1 LLLVTTRVPLA
12 LRTVFGT
19 STYPYPR
26 CPTTPPARSRLP
38 LAHPKTPSK
47 PLGNVARCRE
57 IFLSQSQSLSLS
69 LYRALTCA
77 RGTRSLSL
85 AWDRLQA
92 QQGKLT
98 RSLSRSLA
106 LAPYRPVPQPISSL
120 THATTIDAVKSTVYD
135 RDRG

>member
-1 LLLVTTRVPLA
+1 MLGRERESERERERKRDVVLLLLLVTTRVPLA

-85 AWDRLQA
+85 A
-92 QQGKLT
+92 
-98 RSLSRSLA
+98 
-106 LAPYRPVPQPISSL
+106 
-120 THATTIDAVKSTVYD
+120 
-135 RDRG
+135 